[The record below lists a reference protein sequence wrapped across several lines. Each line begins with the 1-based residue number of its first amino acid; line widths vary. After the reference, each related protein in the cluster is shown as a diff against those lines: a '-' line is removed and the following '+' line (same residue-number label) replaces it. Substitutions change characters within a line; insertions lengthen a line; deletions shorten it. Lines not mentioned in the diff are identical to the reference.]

1 MARLMKPG
9 ERYWG
14 MIDPHWDRVSIYD
27 GARVFLREY
36 RRTPEAARHLLAAH
50 WCQSEVCNGG
60 FHRFFSNSTGM
71 LAPEAAAGFEA
82 IGQRQVGSLVWRAM
96 EFFASSYPRDREER
110 NAALEANEAKHPKA
124 ADPFERLDE
133 RFYALLDKEA
143 GGWEEAA
150 EAYAKKHGG

>member
-1 MARLMKPG
+1 
-9 ERYWG
+9 
-14 MIDPHWDRVSIYD
+14 MIDPHWYGVSIYD

-60 FHRFFSNSTGM
+60 FHQFFTNSTGV

-82 IGQRQVGSLVWRAM
+82 IGQGRVGSVVRRAM
-96 EFFASSYPRDREER
+96 EFFGLRYPRDRRKR
-110 NAALEANEAKHPKA
+110 NAALEAYEAKHPKA
-124 ADPFERLDE
+124 ADPFDRLDE

-150 EAYAKKHGG
+150 DAYAKKHGG